1 MREIK
6 RTKPTACR
14 WETTL
19 TIFNENKNYEVS
31 FLFDEEGVEDHTI
44 AYWIDDVQITDERV
58 VPDEVTNYVMGLEY
72 NDLMKG
78 LGIK

>member
-1 MREIK
+1 MKELK

-14 WETTL
+14 WETSL
-19 TIFNENKNYEVS
+19 TIFSGGKTYEVG

-44 AYWIDDVQITDERV
+44 SYWVDDTQITDERV
-58 VPDEVTNYVMGLEY
+58 VPDEITNYVMGLEY

-78 LGIK
+78 LGKK

>member
-44 AYWIDDVQITDERV
+44 SYWVDDIQVTDERV
-58 VPDEVTNYVMGLEY
+58 VPDEITNYVMGLGY

-78 LGIK
+78 LDKK